1 MSVQITK
8 VSGTQ
13 IQLNPQI
20 VKDELQLYYDVNN
33 RNSYVSGTT
42 LTNMAIA
49 SIYEWCKCNV
59 R

>member
-1 MSVQITK
+1 MGVQITK

-33 RNSYVSGTT
+33 PNSYTTATT
-42 LTNMAIA
+42 LNNMQ
-49 SIYEWCKCNV
+49 SHLNFLTM
-59 R
+59 